1 MKHNR
6 KEKVIYLFVLLSACL
21 VFFSLGRWSAYRF
34 LDKEKESEQ
43 IVAEKNDKEE
53 TEEIKDIVQEDSK
66 ESVEQENGIIEENEI
81 LNETDMKQEDPE
93 VSISEKYLSEMTIE
107 QKVAQLFIIT
117 PEALTG
123 IENVTAAGEAT
134 YAALNQYPVGGL
146 VYFDNNLQSYEQ
158 ISSML
163 HTIQQYSTEITGL
176 PLFLAV
182 DEEGGSVARISGR
195 IFGVDGIE
203 DMAVIGASQNYSR
216 AQETGSYI
224 GGYLSELGFNVDFA
238 PCADVLTNPENTVV
252 ALRSFGSDASIVAD
266 MVKIQL
272 NELEKCGIFGVPKHF
287 PGHGATSE
295 DSHNGYAYIHKTQEE
310 LDTEEWIPF
319 KKAIDNNARF
329 MMVGHIVCPQ
339 ITGDEVPASMSYKMV
354 TEILR
359 GTLGF
364 DGLVVTDALNMG
376 AIMTNYSS
384 DTAAVTAILAG
395 VDLLLMPTDFQSA
408 YQGVLNAVYN
418 GEISEDRI
426 NKSVRKIIQVKN
438 EIRIHH

>member
-21 VFFSLGRWSAYRF
+21 VFFSLGRWSAYRSHN
-34 LDKEKESEQ
+34 KERSSEQ
-43 IVAEKNDKEE
+43 IVAEKNYKEE
-53 TEEIKDIVQEDSK
+53 TQKVKDIVPEDSK
-66 ESVEQENGIIEENEI
+66 EIIKKETGKIEKKETS
-81 LNETDMKQEDPE
+81 NETDTEQEDAT
-93 VSISEKYLSEMTIE
+93 VDISGKYLSEMTLE
-107 QKVAQLFIIT
+107 QKVAQLFIVT

-134 YAALNQYPVGGL
+134 YAALKQYPVGGL
-146 VYFDNNLQSYEQ
+146 VYFDHNLQSYEQ
-158 ISSML
+158 VSSML
-163 HTIQQYSTEITGL
+163 HTIQQYSTEIAGL
-176 PLFLAV
+176 PLFLTV

-195 IFGVDGIE
+195 IFGIDEIE
-203 DMAVIGASQNYSR
+203 DMAVIGDSQDYNR
-216 AQETGSYI
+216 AQETGAYI
-224 GGYLSELGFNVDFA
+224 GGYLSDLGFNMDFA

-252 ALRSFGSDASIVAD
+252 TFRSFGSDADVVAD

-272 NELEKCGIFGVPKHF
+272 NELEEKGIFGVPKHF

-295 DSHNGYAYIHKTQEE
+295 DSHDGYAYIYKTQEE

-319 KKAIDNNARF
+319 KKAIENNVRF
-329 MMVGHIVCPQ
+329 IMVGHIVCPQ
-339 ITGDEVPASMSYKMV
+339 ITGDEVPASMSHKMV

-376 AIMTNYSS
+376 AIMTNYSP
-384 DTAAVTAILAG
+384 DTAAVNAVLAG
-395 VDLLLMPTDFQSA
+395 VDLLLMPTDFPSA

-426 NKSVRKIIQVKN
+426 NESVRKIIQVKN